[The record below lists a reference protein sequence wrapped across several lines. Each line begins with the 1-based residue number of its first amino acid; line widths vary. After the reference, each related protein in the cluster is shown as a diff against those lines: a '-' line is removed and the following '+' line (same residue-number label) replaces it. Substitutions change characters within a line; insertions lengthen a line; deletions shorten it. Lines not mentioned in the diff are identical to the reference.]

1 MIEID
6 LELKE
11 QWDSLMKR
19 LEVQFGEGIEI
30 EGILMLV
37 GVQELGMGYKKF
49 SKDEKLDVL
58 HVATCTLL
66 EPMGYYTYI
75 NTDEDGW
82 PHWEPVTS
90 IPALKPGEQ
99 KLLMKRALIAYFK
112 EMEDDELFE
121 EAGE

>member
-1 MIEID
+1 MMEID
-6 LELKE
+6 LELNAE
-11 QWDSLMKR
+11 WDKLMKR
-19 LEVQFGEGIEI
+19 LEIQFGEGIEI

-66 EPMGYYTYI
+66 EPLGYYTYV

-82 PHWEPVTS
+82 PHFRQLKALPPMGLPEQENFLKDHILLYFGNGEAAEEPD
-90 IPALKPGEQ
+90 
-99 KLLMKRALIAYFK
+99 KL
-112 EMEDDELFE
+112 
-121 EAGE
+121 